1 MKLDTGATQTAIPLL
16 FVLLWSTGF
25 TMAKLGL
32 PYVEAMTFLT
42 VRFFLAASVL
52 VLVILFLQG
61 RKTLEPIEYFHC
73 AVVGLLLHAV
83 YLGGVFAAVDRG
95 LDAGLSALIVSLQP
109 VLTLIL
115 GSILLGESL
124 SRKKIVGTA
133 LGFIGVAIVL
143 QQRGLDWSG
152 ADRLSLLLCVASL
165 IGISVGTLYQ
175 KKFVVN
181 VPHIPSV
188 CTQYVVASAVLLP
201 LAQSFETMQIQWTG
215 TFIFSLTWLVVVLSL
230 GAVFLLMLMIR
241 AGEVSR
247 VASFIYLVP
256 PFVVI
261 EAYFMFGETL
271 TALALMG
278 IGLCIAGVAMVT
290 RSN

>member
-1 MKLDTGATQTAIPLL
+1 
-16 FVLLWSTGF
+16 
-25 TMAKLGL
+25 MAKLGL